1 MQLRWLLLL
10 IPVGLVT
17 LNGCVKPSA
26 SPRQLQPPRERP
38 ITVEAQVLYRGIYCG
53 GDASQ
58 PTVDWITDPQGLNQ
72 FSERLAAQEIQ
83 PPDLSQVNFPQEGVL
98 LIAMGQRPSGGYRLA
113 LGPEPV
119 EIEADT
125 LRVPITWTDPTPGY
139 AQIQVITNP
148 CLLIQLPAV
157 SFQRIQVIDQH
168 GQVRIETQIEQAAAV
183 KDPGGKN
190 LAAEHRPADR
200 RHARHRGSRR
210 IPR

>member
-1 MQLRWLLLL
+1 MIRAKEEKKMQLRWLLLL

-83 PPDLSQVNFPQEGVL
+83 HPDLSQVNFPQEGVL

-157 SFQRIQVIDQH
+157 SFQRIRVVDQH
-168 GQVRIETQIEQAAAV
+168 GQVRIET
-183 KDPGGKN
+183 
-190 LAAEHRPADR
+190 
-200 RHARHRGSRR
+200 
-210 IPR
+210 